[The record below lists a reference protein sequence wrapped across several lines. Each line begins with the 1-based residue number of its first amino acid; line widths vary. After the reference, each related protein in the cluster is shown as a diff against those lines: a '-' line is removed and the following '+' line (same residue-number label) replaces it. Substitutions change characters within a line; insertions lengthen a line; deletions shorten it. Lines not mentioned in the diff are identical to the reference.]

1 MALFY
6 VNLSTPCGS
15 RKWGTGPVC
24 RRPGVVLL
32 LVIGVGACAVGGQMG
47 GEAAMQ
53 PAGVEAGQIPTPP
66 IAADDSAADEAALF
80 ALHELEFKSLAKGG
94 DHVRGVVTA
103 VSAGRSSLTRPG
115 GGTASADAGHDIDFE
130 SFATRRRVQYYV
142 DYFVGPSRDRFNIW
156 LGRQTRYEGMI
167 HEVFQRYGLPEDL
180 SYLALIESGYSNTA
194 VSRARAV
201 GMWQFIRS
209 TGRAYGLR
217 IDSWVDERR
226 DPFKATD
233 AAARHLVD
241 LKQQFGSWYLAAAA
255 YNGGATRVA
264 RGIERLPT
272 GELSDE
278 TFFDLA
284 DRRYLRRETRDYVP
298 KLIAARIVAMDH
310 AAHGFT
316 SVPVLSP
323 LVFDEFTVSSQT
335 GLDVIASLADTN
347 AMALRELNPQ
357 FHRGVTPPDEVIT
370 VRVPRGTGKLVAQR
384 YAELPPSER
393 VNFLEHVVRRGE
405 TLGEISASYGISLR
419 YVREANPNVRPRRM
433 RIGQRLMIPL
443 SQAARTRRAPRPRPT
458 RARAAAVAPNGYHTV
473 RPGDTLWGVSQ
484 RYGVLLRELRRWN
497 EIAEGDTL
505 LNVGQRL
512 RVTP

>member
-1 MALFY
+1 MALAY
-6 VNLSTPCGS
+6 VNRSTARVN

-24 RRPGVVLL
+24 WRPGVALL

-66 IAADDSAADEAALF
+66 VAADDSAADEAALF

-209 TGRAYGLR
+209 TGRTYGLR

-384 YAELPPSER
+384 YAELPPSEKSLPAT
-393 VNFLEHVVRRGE
+393 VFPSGTFVRRTQTSVPDGC
-405 TLGEISASYGISLR
+405 A
-419 YVREANPNVRPRRM
+419 
-433 RIGQRLMIPL
+433 
-443 SQAARTRRAPRPRPT
+443 
-458 RARAAAVAPNGYHTV
+458 
-473 RPGDTLWGVSQ
+473 
-484 RYGVLLRELRRWN
+484 
-497 EIAEGDTL
+497 
-505 LNVGQRL
+505 
-512 RVTP
+512 

>member
-1 MALFY
+1 
-6 VNLSTPCGS
+6 
-15 RKWGTGPVC
+15 
-24 RRPGVVLL
+24 
-32 LVIGVGACAVGGQMG
+32 MG
-47 GEAAMQ
+47 GEATIQ
-53 PAGVEAGQIPTPP
+53 PAGAEADQAPP
-66 IAADDSAADEAALF
+66 PPVAVDDSAADEAALF

-94 DHVRGVVTA
+94 DHVRGVVVA
-103 VSAGRSSLTRPG
+103 PDRRLSAGRSSLTTPG
-115 GGTASADAGHDIDFE
+115 GGTASAEAGHDIDFE

-156 LGRQTRYEGMI
+156 LGRKIRYEGMI

-201 GMWQFIRS
+201 GMLQFIRS

-255 YNGGATRVA
+255 YNGGATRVS
-264 RGIERLPT
+264 RGIERLRT
-272 GELSDE
+272 GDVSDE

-284 DRRYLRRETRDYVP
+284 ERRYLRRETRDYVP
-298 KLIAARIVAMDH
+298 KLIAARIVALDH
-310 AAHGFT
+310 EAHGFDN
-316 SVPVLSP
+316 VPVLSP
-323 LVFDEFTVSSQT
+323 LVFDEITVSSQT

-347 AMALRELNPQ
+347 ARALRELNPH
-357 FHRGVTPPDEVIT
+357 FHRGVTPPDEAVT

-384 YAELPPSER
+384 YDELPPSER
-393 VNFLEHVVRRGE
+393 LNFLEHVVRRGE
-405 TLGEISASYGISLR
+405 TLGEISADYGISLR

-433 RIGQRLMIPL
+433 RIGQRLIIPV
-443 SQAARTRRAPRPRPT
+443 SEAARTRRVPPPRQT
-458 RARAAAVAPNGYHTV
+458 RARAVAAPSNGYHMV
-473 RPGDTLWGVSQ
+473 RRGDTLWCVSM
-484 RYGVLLRELRRWN
+484 RYGVQVSELRRWN
-497 EIAEGDTL
+497 EIAEDDSL
-505 LNVGQRL
+505 LEVGQRL
-512 RVTP
+512 RVIP

>member
-1 MALFY
+1 M
-6 VNLSTPCGS
+6 C
-15 RKWGTGPVC
+15 W
-24 RRPGVVLL
+24 RPGVALL

-53 PAGVEAGQIPTPP
+53 PAGVAAGQIPTPP

-103 VSAGRSSLTRPG
+103 VSAGHSSLTRPG

-156 LGRQTRYEGMI
+156 LGRQIRYEGMI
-167 HEVFQRYGLPEDL
+167 REVFQRYGLPEDL

-209 TGRAYGLR
+209 TGRTYGLR

-370 VRVPRGTGKLVAQR
+370 VRVPRGTGKLITNRFGSYPPGKGRPTIRSTDTPNSPANSSITC
-384 YAELPPSER
+384 LPNT
-393 VNFLEHVVRRGE
+393 V
-405 TLGEISASYGISLR
+405 SLR
-419 YVREANPNVRPRRM
+419 HPSGIRM
-433 RIGQRLMIPL
+433 ENLPFESLI
-443 SQAARTRRAPRPRPT
+443 T
-458 RARAAAVAPNGYHTV
+458 
-473 RPGDTLWGVSQ
+473 
-484 RYGVLLRELRRWN
+484 
-497 EIAEGDTL
+497 
-505 LNVGQRL
+505 
-512 RVTP
+512 

>member
-1 MALFY
+1 
-6 VNLSTPCGS
+6 
-15 RKWGTGPVC
+15 
-24 RRPGVVLL
+24 
-32 LVIGVGACAVGGQMG
+32 
-47 GEAAMQ
+47 
-53 PAGVEAGQIPTPP
+53 
-66 IAADDSAADEAALF
+66 
-80 ALHELEFKSLAKGG
+80 
-94 DHVRGVVTA
+94 
-103 VSAGRSSLTRPG
+103 
-115 GGTASADAGHDIDFE
+115 
-130 SFATRRRVQYYV
+130 
-142 DYFVGPSRDRFNIW
+142 
-156 LGRQTRYEGMI
+156 
-167 HEVFQRYGLPEDL
+167 
-180 SYLALIESGYSNTA
+180 
-194 VSRARAV
+194 
-201 GMWQFIRS
+201 MWQFIRS

-298 KLIAARIVAMDH
+298 KLIAARIVAMDRT
-310 AAHGFT
+310 AHGFT

-458 RARAAAVAPNGYHTV
+458 RARAVAAAPNGYHTV